1 MSGWTIATMGISI
14 ALGASTITELKH
26 GFSNYKHGKKGMS
39 VTYMWLRSL
48 LFTALAIVLFI
59 NPTRTGET
67 LILAILALWYV
78 IFYGILLVLYYIGD
92 HKSEEV
98 GPP

>member
-1 MSGWTIATMGISI
+1 MTGWTVAIMGISG
-14 ALGASTITELKH
+14 ALGASTLTEL
-26 GFSNYKHGKKGMS
+26 KHGKKGMS

-48 LFTALAIVLFI
+48 LFTALATVLFI

-78 IFYGILLVLYYIGD
+78 IFYGILLVLYYKGD